1 MARSPWKVA
10 FEAVRKDRN
19 FSYLGQ
25 LFEES
30 NPSGI
35 NTSIEWDG
43 AFLTP
48 LFVATLLRLDDHLPQ
63 LLAAGADASEQCLY
77 DGLLCCP
84 IHVAALRKDSEMLRA
99 FINAQCDVNVG
110 AETSAIGNE
119 TENAR
124 TGFTNCNVLHLLVV
138 RDIFSEEVFRLLLQ
152 AGVRLS
158 LPCRPRESGDIPGL
172 LLPSRLGNTE
182 ATETSLDRVI
192 GEEVKYLIRTSRN
205 AEAINAFLE
214 MGASFKREHRQVTY
228 RFVSDIDFSLCP
240 ASAEEPPTALLYAAD
255 VGNGDAVRL
264 LLYAGADVARTVSKK
279 LPFDH
284 HRVMEFPAQAVH
296 LAVIH
301 ANHSMLEQL
310 LFFGISPATECCGL
324 LRLAEGDGPVERWEG
339 LSLVHFA
346 VLAKR
351 SDVVPLLL
359 KLECNI
365 NAIARRQ
372 SSDAPEKVPPLL
384 LAILLGDVRCTAL
397 LLDSGATVFD
407 EVRTA
412 AIQCEAVSEMFGG
425 PSVVGLADWLEA
437 VLTSEAALQ
446 QLIDRRTDLSRPLSW
461 PESSIQETLGR
472 HRLASPELV
481 ARLIASLEKVPTKL
495 QNLCPVHLACM
506 LQQPWAFDMLAAAGA
521 PVADATPCYE
531 VVQDSGSAYAAKGL
545 SSVPLDVVSLCVR
558 VGNLQMLEHLCSDPK
573 NGLDI
578 RRELPLIPDVTPP
591 FFPFRAG
598 INSDMDVAVPL
609 WAWHHLAPLELALL
623 HRRVDVAVLL
633 VRLGADLLHTVDH
646 VAVEPPSHYS
656 VTDMCV
662 RGLTP
667 LHLCAL
673 LDLHAAAAALLN
685 EASSDGPAVAPE
697 DGKRPRRKDLLSA
710 SCCTKAWATVE
721 SGGDPE
727 KEPWLWRNLTP
738 LHLAILSKSYGV
750 AELLV
755 EVSTQDSLSQNCLSM
770 DVSADCERTFSSLLL
785 AFEHNLKDLHR
796 KIAKKFP
803 TC

>member
-10 FEAVRKDRN
+10 FEAIRKDRN

-25 LFEES
+25 LLEEG
-30 NPSGI
+30 NPNGI

-48 LFVATLLRLDDHLPQ
+48 LFVATILRLDDHLPQ

-84 IHVAALRKDSEMLRA
+84 IHVAALRKDAEMLRA
-99 FINAQCDVNVG
+99 FVNAQCDVNAE
-110 AETSAIGNE
+110 AETSAVGSG
-119 TENAR
+119 TENAGA
-124 TGFTNCNVLHLLVV
+124 GFTNCNVLHLLVA

-152 AGVRLS
+152 SGVRLS
-158 LPCRPRESGDIPGL
+158 LACRSRESGEIPGL
-172 LLPSRLGNTE
+172 LLPNRLGNTE

-192 GEEVKYLIRTSRN
+192 GEELRYLIRTSRT
-205 AEAINAFLE
+205 AEGVNAFLE
-214 MGASFKREHRQVTY
+214 IGASFKREHRQVTY
-228 RFVSDIDFSLCP
+228 RFVSDVDFSLCP
-240 ASAEEPPTALLYAAD
+240 GSAEEALTALLYAAD
-255 VGNGDAVRL
+255 VGNVDAVRL
-264 LLYAGADVARTVSKK
+264 LLYAGADVARKVSKR
-279 LPFDH
+279 LPFDK
-284 HRVMEFPAQAVH
+284 HRVIEFPAQAVH

-310 LFFGISPATECCGL
+310 LFFGVSPATECCGL
-324 LRLAEGDGPVERWEG
+324 LQLAEGSGPVERWES
-339 LSLVHFA
+339 LSLVHIA
-346 VLAKR
+346 VLARR
-351 SDVVPLLL
+351 SDLVPLLL
-359 KLECNI
+359 KLECDI
-365 NAIARRQ
+365 NAIAGWQ
-372 SSDAPEKVPPLL
+372 SCDAPKKVSPLM
-384 LAILLGDVRCTAL
+384 LAVLLGDVPCTAM
-397 LLDSGATVFD
+397 LLDSGATVSD
-407 EVRTA
+407 EVRA
-412 AIQCEAVSEMFGG
+412 AALQCEAVSEMFGG
-425 PSVVGLADWLEA
+425 PPVIGLAEWLEA

-446 QLIDRRTDLSRPLSW
+446 QLMDRRTDLSRPLSW
-461 PESSIQETLGR
+461 PESSIQEMLGR
-472 HRLASPELV
+472 HRLASPELI
-481 ARLIASLEKVPTKL
+481 ARLIASLEDVPTKL
-495 QNLCPVHLACM
+495 QDLCPVHLACM
-506 LQQPWAFDMLAAAGA
+506 LQQSWAFDMLAGAGA

-531 VVQDSGSAYAAKGL
+531 VVQDCGPACATRGL

-558 VGNLQMLEHLCSDPK
+558 VGNLQMLEHLCSEPK
-573 NGLDI
+573 KGLDI
-578 RRELPLIPDVTPP
+578 RRELPLIPDITPP
-591 FFPFRAG
+591 FFPCRAG
-598 INSDMDVAVPL
+598 TNSDMDAAVPL

-633 VRLGADLLHTVDH
+633 VRLGADLLHKVDH

-656 VTDMCV
+656 VTDMCL

-673 LDLHAAAAALLN
+673 LDMHAAAAALLN
-685 EASSDGPAVAPE
+685 EASSDGPQVAPE
-697 DGKRPRRKDLLSA
+697 DGKRPRRHDLLSA

-721 SGGDPE
+721 SGGDPD

-750 AELLV
+750 AELFV
-755 EVSTQDSLSQNCLSM
+755 EVSTQESLSMNCLSM
-770 DVSADCERTFSSLLL
+770 DVTADCERSFSSLLL

>member
-19 FSYLGQ
+19 FSSLSQ
-25 LFEES
+25 LLEEG

-84 IHVAALRKDSEMLRA
+84 IHVAALRKDVEMLHA
-99 FINAQCDVNVG
+99 FVNAQCDVNVE
-110 AETSAIGNE
+110 AETSAIGND
-119 TENAR
+119 TEK
-124 TGFTNCNVLHLLVV
+124 TGGGFTNCNVLHLLVV
-138 RDIFSEEVFRLLLQ
+138 RDIYSEDVFRLLLQ
-152 AGVRLS
+152 SGVRLS
-158 LPCRPRESGDIPGL
+158 LPCRSRESGDIPGL
-172 LLPSRLGNTE
+172 LLPSRLGNKE
-182 ATETSLDRVI
+182 ATETSLDQVI
-192 GEEVKYLIRTSRN
+192 GEELKYVIRTSRT
-205 AEAINAFLE
+205 AEAVNAFLE
-214 MGASFKREHRQVTY
+214 VGASYKREHKQVAY
-228 RFVSDIDFSLCP
+228 RFVNDVDFSLCP
-240 ASAEEPPTALLYAAD
+240 AAAEEPPTALLYAAD
-255 VGNGDAVRL
+255 VGNADAVRL
-264 LLYAGADVARTVSKK
+264 LLYAGADVLRTVSKK
-279 LPFDH
+279 LPFDK
-284 HRVMEFPAQAVH
+284 HRVLEFAAQAVH

-301 ANHSMLEQL
+301 ASHSMLERL
-310 LFFGISPATECCGL
+310 LFYDVSPATECCGL
-324 LRLAEGDGPVERWEG
+324 LQLAQGNGPVERWES
-339 LSLVHFA
+339 LSLVHLA
-346 VLAKR
+346 VLAR
-351 SDVVPLLL
+351 RTDVVPLLL
-359 KLECNI
+359 KHECSI
-365 NAIARRQ
+365 EAIARRQ
-372 SSDAPEKVPPLL
+372 SNDAPEQEVSPLM
-384 LAILLGDVRCTAL
+384 LAVLLGDVHCTAL
-397 LLDSGATVFD
+397 LLDNGATVGD
-407 EVRTA
+407 EVRATA
-412 AIQCEAVSEMFGG
+412 LQCEAVSEMFGG
-425 PSVVGLADWLEA
+425 PPVVGLAEWIEA

-446 QLIDRRTDLSRPLSW
+446 QLMDRRTDISRPLSW
-461 PESSIQETLGR
+461 PQSSIQEMLGR

-481 ARLIASLEKVPTKL
+481 ARLIASLEDVPTRL
-495 QNLCPVHLACM
+495 QDLCPVHLACM

-521 PVADATPCYE
+521 PVAEATPCLE
-531 VVQDSGSAYAAKGL
+531 VVPDCGSACAERGL
-545 SSVPLDVVSLCVR
+545 SSVPLDLVSLCVR
-558 VGNLQMLEHLCSDPK
+558 VGNLQMLEHLCDPK

-578 RRELPLIPDVTPP
+578 RRELPLIPDITPS
-591 FFPFRAG
+591 FFPFKAG
-598 INSDMDVAVPL
+598 INSEMDAAVPL
-609 WAWHHLAPLELALL
+609 WAWHRLAPLELALL

-646 VAVEPPSHYS
+646 LAVEPPSHYAI
-656 VTDMCV
+656 TDMCF

-673 LDLHAAAAALLN
+673 LDMHAAAAALLN

-697 DGKRPRRKDLLSA
+697 DGRQPRRKDLLSA

-721 SGGDPE
+721 SCGDPE

-750 AELLV
+750 ADLLV
-755 EVSTQDSLSQNCLSM
+755 EVSTEESLSKNCLSM